1 MIKYTSQAQLNLEF
15 DMPFGGE
22 LEPSNRWVIMS
33 SLVDWDAFAREYY
46 KNFRSK
52 EGRTPIDAR
61 VVLGAVII
69 KHYYCLSDIET
80 IEMIKENPYLQ
91 YFIGYK
97 QFSRTAAFD
106 PSLFVSIRKRMG
118 EEIFEALTNSIM
130 QRAASKDKVKR
141 KTGSTSSKQE
151 PSVPSDLSTLSKSSN
166 NESCSA
172 TNIKEDTSASESEK
186 KSTNNGKLQID
197 ATVADANIKYPTD
210 LGLLNDAR
218 LKSEELTDFLCGLN
232 PKLKRPRTY
241 RRVARKA
248 YLNVAKKKKKSK
260 KELRSAIRL
269 QLNYLERNIR
279 SINKLL
285 DDFDHIPF
293 DRVRY
298 KYFFVIGELARQQRQ
313 MYDTKTHSIEHRI
326 VSIHQPHVRPI
337 VRGKAKNNTE
347 FGNKVNVCL
356 DNGIA
361 YVHRF
366 SWEAYNEGEDLPSA
380 VEDYKRRW
388 GYYPDLL
395 QVDKI
400 YLTKKNRQYL
410 KERGI
415 RHSGDPLG
423 RKPKREKT
431 SRYQKEKHR
440 REAAERNQ
448 IEGKFGLGKVRYA
461 LDRIRAKLTSTSL
474 SWINAIFLVM
484 NLATTLAKFR
494 CALFFES
501 ICRIIE
507 QMLNIKKIVR
517 HLNQLFYARRFAK
530 LTIGRAS

>member
-1 MIKYTSQAQLNLEF
+1 MINYTPQAQLSLEF

-22 LEPSNRWVIMS
+22 LDPTNRWVIMS

-46 KNFRSK
+46 KNFLSK
-52 EGRTPIDAR
+52 EGRTPINAR

-69 KHYYCLSDIET
+69 KHYYCFSDIET

-97 QFSRTAAFD
+97 QFSRLPAFD

-118 EEIFEALTNSIM
+118 EEMFEVLTSSIM
-130 QRAASKDKVKR
+130 QKAASNGKVKKKKASR
-141 KTGSTSSKQE
+141 SKQDN
-151 PSVPSDLSTLSKSSN
+151 SDSSGSSN
-166 NESCSA
+166 SENSSTQEKALENESA
-172 TNIKEDTSASESEK
+172 K
-186 KSTNNGKLQID
+186 KLKNKGKLQID

-218 LKSEELTDFLCGLN
+218 IKSEELIDFLCSLN
-232 PKLKRPRTY
+232 PNLKRPRTY
-241 RRVARKA
+241 RRVARKT

-260 KELRSAIRL
+260 KELRSSIRI
-269 QLNYLERNIR
+269 QLNCLERNIR

-285 DDFDHIPF
+285 DHLGRIPF
-293 DRVRY
+293 DRIHY
-298 KYFFVIGELARQQRQ
+298 KYFLVIQELARQQRQ
-313 MYDTKTHSIEHRI
+313 MFDTKTHSIEHRI

-337 VRGKAKNNTE
+337 VRGKTKNNTE
-347 FGNKVNVCL
+347 FGNKIDVCL

-361 YVHRF
+361 YVHRS
-366 SWEAYNEGEDLPSA
+366 SWEAYNEGEDLKSA
-380 VEDYKRRW
+380 VEAYKKRW
-388 GYYPDLL
+388 GDYPDLV
-395 QVDKI
+395 QADKI
-400 YLTKKNRQYL
+400 YLTKENRKFL

-423 RKPKREKT
+423 RKPKRENLSK
-431 SRYQKEKHR
+431 YQKAKRR
-440 REAAERNQ
+440 REAAERNR
-448 IEGKFGLGKVRYA
+448 IEGTFGLGKVRYA
-461 LDRIRAKLTSTSL
+461 LNRIRAKLTSTSL

-501 ICRIIE
+501 ICDIIE
-507 QMLNIKKIVR
+507 QMLSRKT
-517 HLNQLFYARRFAK
+517 LNSANQPLNGGRFEE
-530 LTIGRAS
+530 LMIGWAS